1 MSEED
6 VKLFYATFKKYDQ
19 NKNGLLSIIELEK
32 LMKEGGLIL
41 NLATIQHIFKQ
52 VKSLKKP
59 GMSFE
64 DLIETMMLHNN
75 EV

>member
-1 MSEED
+1 
-6 VKLFYATFKKYDQ
+6 
-19 NKNGLLSIIELEK
+19 
-32 LMKEGGLIL
+32 MKEGGLTL

-64 DLIETMMLHNN
+64 DLIETMLLKNN
-75 EV
+75 EVE